1 MGVVQAWAAVGAS
14 AGKKLSIRV
23 SWSIASWGV
32 PSVVT
37 VEK

>member
-1 MGVVQAWAAVGAS
+1 VVSS
-14 AGKKLSIRV
+14 AGKKLSIRI
-23 SWSIASWGV
+23 SSSIASCGV